1 MYTCMKLL
9 LPVEIISN
17 ILRYTSEPKLI
28 KHFLDFLTKK
38 DIRKIIQSKNLA
50 YSIQFSCIDTIKGIF
65 ENTEE
70 EILYTQILK
79 LAVHNK
85 NNVVFEY
92 IFKKYIQQKNYYG
105 HGYTLFP
112 CIKSILNRDN
122 LDLVVF
128 LYHQDKH
135 VFSSRYI
142 NCLVQELPENFCV
155 KKFFRQI
162 NFLR

>member
-1 MYTCMKLL
+1 MKLL

-17 ILRYTSEPKLI
+17 ILSYTDEPKLI

-38 DIRKIIQSKNLA
+38 DIQKIIQSKNLT

-65 ENTEE
+65 ENTEK

-92 IFKKYIQQKNYYG
+92 IFKKYIQQKNDVG

-112 CIKSILNRDN
+112 CIKSILNRDK

-135 VFSSRYI
+135 VFSPRYI
-142 NCLVQELPENFCV
+142 KCLVQELSENFCV